1 MEGICTVNKSKDDD
15 LEWVIFN
22 EKFNNC
28 LTIEILQ
35 FLSQYKAI
43 IFGERF
49 NKPIDFQELV
59 YVIIYID

>member
-35 FLSQYKAI
+35 FFLSH
-43 IFGERF
+43 
-49 NKPIDFQELV
+49 IDSPPFKI
-59 YVIIYID
+59 VILSSS